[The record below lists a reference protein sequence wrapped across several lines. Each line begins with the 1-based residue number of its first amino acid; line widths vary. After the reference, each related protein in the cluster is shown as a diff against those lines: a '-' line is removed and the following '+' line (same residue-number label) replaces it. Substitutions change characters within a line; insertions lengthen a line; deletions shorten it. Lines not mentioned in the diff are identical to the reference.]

1 MDTPESATGMLLSGE
16 FVVTGAIGQR
26 VALRA
31 REALRDRE
39 ADPTVPGTSGAM
51 IVVEFPAGLTPPA
64 KDATIARDAQNG
76 FVIRSVRR
84 GQGGQIMIL
93 ADEVAAR

>member
-1 MDTPESATGMLLSGE
+1 MRLAFHPRRAWHIGRCKLACACSSAIM
-16 FVVTGAIGQR
+16 
-26 VALRA
+26 RA

-51 IVVEFPAGLTPPA
+51 IVVEFPAGQTPPA

-93 ADEVAAR
+93 ADDVGAR